1 MRKLAF
7 FLVSVVLVVAALL
20 QPVGAQTTPDKV
32 TVGTITLS
40 LNNLPIYVAQEK
52 GFFAKENLFVEVVV
66 LNASTRAIPA
76 LIGGSTQI
84 SASSAMTTIR
94 AVEKGANLKIV
105 GGLINAPVY
114 DLYAPAKYKSIKDLK
129 GTTIGVTGLI
139 TSDTVIMKEML
150 KANGLEYPRDYA
162 MLAIGGTA
170 DRWLAMQTGNVAAG
184 ILSPPYTFVADEAGF
199 TNLGSTAKYT
209 PNFTQTVFNV
219 RTEWAQEK
227 KALLVR
233 FLRAI
238 VRASHWIHTQK
249 EDTVRIIAK
258 RFKFSEKHSEAAW
271 RYFISN
277 NAIPKEGEINAKGMD
292 KVLQLLAEDGTM
304 HPPLPKPD
312 KYIDMTYLDE
322 ARRTAQ

>member
-1 MRKLAF
+1 MRKFAFVFLMIVLAAGR
-7 FLVSVVLVVAALL
+7 SARTAS
-20 QPVGAQTTPDKV
+20 AQTTPDKI
-32 TVGTITLS
+32 TLGTITLS
-40 LNNLPIYVAQEK
+40 LNNLPIYVAQDK

-114 DLYAPAKYKSIKDLK
+114 DLYAPPKYKSIKDLK
-129 GTTIGVTGLI
+129 GQTIGVTGLI
-139 TSDTVIMKEML
+139 TSDTVLMKEML

-162 MLAIGGTA
+162 MLAIGGTPE
-170 DRWLAMQTGNVAAG
+170 RWIAMQSGNVAAG
-184 ILSPPYTFVADEAGF
+184 IVSPPFTFAADEAGF
-199 TNLGSTAKYT
+199 VNLGSTAKYT

-227 KALLVR
+227 RPVLVR
-233 FLRAI
+233 FLRAV
-238 VRASHWIHTQK
+238 VRASHWIHAQK

-277 NAIPKEGEINAKGMD
+277 NAIPTDGEVNAKGMD
-292 KVLQLLAEDGTM
+292 KVMQLLVEDGTI
-304 HPPLPKPD
+304 HPPLPKTD
-312 KYIDMTYLDE
+312 KYMDMSYLDE
-322 ARRTAQ
+322 ARRAAQ